1 MQALKK
7 GVLCRIKQ
15 KNLPIILKKR
25 GQVIFMKTLIKSACI
40 AFVLAVIYSMIP
52 FQAECAQISDEVF
65 RLHILANSNS
75 DADQALKLKVRD
87 RVLEYTESLFVNTN
101 SKETAEKVIS
111 DNLQSIANT
120 AYVEVLENGYDYCVK
135 AEITNMHFSTRY
147 YENYTLPS
155 GNYDALRITI
165 GEGKGHNW
173 WCVMY
178 PSLCISSTE
187 QQDEKAHEVFS
198 DEQYDIVKNEHYQ
211 YKFKLVEL
219 FEDLCSVFK

>member
-1 MQALKK
+1 
-7 GVLCRIKQ
+7 
-15 KNLPIILKKR
+15 
-25 GQVIFMKTLIKSACI
+25 MKTLIKSACV

-65 RLHILANSNS
+65 RLHILANSDS
-75 DADQALKLKVRD
+75 DDDQSLKLKVRD
-87 RVLEYTESLFVNTN
+87 RVLEYTEELFANSD
-101 SKETAEKVIS
+101 SKEAAESVVCE
-111 DNLQSIANT
+111 NLQSIANT
-120 AYVEVLENGYDYCVK
+120 AYAEVLDNGYDYSVK
-135 AEITNMHFSTRY
+135 AEITNMHFATRY

-165 GEGKGHNW
+165 GEGRGHNW

-178 PSLCISSTE
+178 PSLCISSVE

-198 DEQYDIVKNEHYQ
+198 DEQYDIVKNEEYT

-219 FEDLCSVFK
+219 FEDLCSLFK